1 MFGITDIY
9 AYLVGALL
17 IILLPGPNS
26 LYCLSVSAS
35 QGKRAGLWAMAG
47 ILIGDT
53 ILILATVLGVGT
65 LLKLYPSV
73 FLIIKLIGGS
83 YLAYLGGRLLLGA
96 WMTFKNRHLLAGKPL
111 TLTAH
116 TSQNYLYRALS
127 LSLTNPKAIL
137 FFLSFFVGFVDP
149 NYAYPLL
156 SFFILAL
163 ILQLLSLSYLMVL
176 VFSGRTLADTFGG
189 KPWLMIISMLIVGGL
204 FIGFG
209 VNLWM
214 SQL

>member
-9 AYLVGALL
+9 AYLLGALL

-35 QGKRAGLWAMAG
+35 QGKRAGLWAMVG
-47 ILIGDT
+47 ILVGDT
-53 ILILATVLGVGT
+53 VLILATVLGVGT

-73 FLIIKLIGGS
+73 FFAIKLVGGS

-96 WMTFKNRHLLAGKPL
+96 WTTFKNRHLLQGKPL
-111 TLTAH
+111 KLSAQAT
-116 TSQNYLYRALS
+116 QNYFYRALT

-149 NYAYPLL
+149 SYAYPLL
-156 SFFILAL
+156 SFFVLAL
-163 ILQLLSLSYLMVL
+163 ILQFFSFSYLMLL
-176 VFSGRTLADTFGG
+176 VVSGKTLADKFGG
-189 KPWLMIISMLIVGGL
+189 KPWLMIIGMLIVGVL
-204 FIGFG
+204 FVGFG

-214 SQL
+214 SEI

>member
-9 AYLVGALL
+9 AYLLGALL

-35 QGKRAGLWAMAG
+35 QGKRAGLWVMTG
-47 ILIGDT
+47 ILVGDT
-53 ILILATVLGVGT
+53 VLILATVLGVGT

-73 FLIIKLIGGS
+73 FFAIKLVGGS

-96 WMTFKNRHLLAGKPL
+96 WATFKNRELLKGKPL
-111 TLTAH
+111 KLTAQ
-116 TSQNYLYRALS
+116 TTQNYFYRALT

-163 ILQLLSLSYLMVL
+163 ILQFFSFSYLMLL
-176 VFSGRTLADTFGG
+176 VVSGKTLADKFGG
-189 KPWLMIISMLIVGGL
+189 KPWLMIIGMLIVGVL
-204 FIGFG
+204 FVGFG
-209 VNLWM
+209 VNLWT
-214 SQL
+214 SEI

>member
-9 AYLVGALL
+9 AYLLGALL

-35 QGKRAGLWAMAG
+35 QGKQAGLWAMVG
-47 ILIGDT
+47 ILVGDT
-53 ILILATVLGVGT
+53 VLILATVLGVGT

-73 FLIIKLIGGS
+73 FFAIKLVGGS

-96 WMTFKNRHLLAGKPL
+96 WATFKNRHLLAGKPL
-111 TLTAH
+111 KLSAQAT
-116 TSQNYLYRALS
+116 QNYFYRSLT

-149 NYAYPLL
+149 SYAYPLL

-163 ILQLLSLSYLMVL
+163 ILQFFSFSYLILL
-176 VFSGRTLADTFGG
+176 VVSGKTLADKFGG
-189 KPWLMIISMLIVGGL
+189 KPWLMIIGMLIVGIL
-204 FIGFG
+204 FVGFG
-209 VNLWM
+209 VNLWT
-214 SQL
+214 SEI

>member
-9 AYLVGALL
+9 AYLLGALL

-35 QGKRAGLWAMAG
+35 QGKRAGLWVMTG
-47 ILIGDT
+47 ILVGDT
-53 ILILATVLGVGT
+53 VLILATVLGVGT

-73 FLIIKLIGGS
+73 FFAIKLVGGS

-96 WMTFKNRHLLAGKPL
+96 WATFKNRELLKGKPL
-111 TLTAH
+111 KLTAQ
-116 TSQNYLYRALS
+116 TTQNYFYRALT

-163 ILQLLSLSYLMVL
+163 ILQFFSFSYLMLL
-176 VFSGRTLADTFGG
+176 VVSGKTLADKFGG
-189 KPWLMIISMLIVGGL
+189 KPWLMIIGMLIVGVL
-204 FIGFG
+204 FVGFG
-209 VNLWM
+209 VNLWV
-214 SQL
+214 SEI

>member
-9 AYLVGALL
+9 AYLLGALL

-35 QGKRAGLWAMAG
+35 QGKQAGLWAMLG
-47 ILIGDT
+47 ILVGDT
-53 ILILATVLGVGT
+53 VLILATVLGVGT

-73 FLIIKLIGGS
+73 FFAIKLVGGS

-96 WMTFKNRHLLAGKPL
+96 WTTFKNRELLKGKPL
-111 TLTAH
+111 KLSAQAT
-116 TSQNYLYRALS
+116 QNYFYRALT

-149 NYAYPLL
+149 SYAYPLL

-163 ILQLLSLSYLMVL
+163 ILQFFSFSYLMLL
-176 VFSGRTLADTFGG
+176 VVSGKTLADKFGG
-189 KPWLMIISMLIVGGL
+189 KPWLMIIGMLIVGVL
-204 FIGFG
+204 FVGFG

-214 SQL
+214 SEI

>member
-9 AYLVGALL
+9 AYLLGALL

-35 QGKRAGLWAMAG
+35 QGKQAGLWAMLG
-47 ILIGDT
+47 ILVGDT
-53 ILILATVLGVGT
+53 VLILATVLGVGT

-73 FLIIKLIGGS
+73 FFAIKLVGGS

-96 WMTFKNRHLLAGKPL
+96 WTTFKNRELLKGKPL
-111 TLTAH
+111 KLSAQAT
-116 TSQNYLYRALS
+116 QNYFYRALT

-149 NYAYPLL
+149 SYAYPLL

-163 ILQLLSLSYLMVL
+163 ILQFFSFSYLMLL
-176 VFSGRTLADTFGG
+176 VVSGKTLADKFGG
-189 KPWLMIISMLIVGGL
+189 KPWLMIIGMLIVGVL
-204 FIGFG
+204 FVGFG
-209 VNLWM
+209 VNLWV
-214 SQL
+214 SEI

>member
-47 ILIGDT
+47 ILVGDT
-53 ILILATVLGVGT
+53 VLILATVLGVGT

-73 FLIIKLIGGS
+73 FFAIKLVGGS
-83 YLAYLGGRLLLGA
+83 YLAYLGGRLLFGA
-96 WMTFKNRHLLAGKPL
+96 WATFKNRELLKGKPL
-111 TLTAH
+111 KLSAQTT
-116 TSQNYLYRALS
+116 QNYFYRALT

-149 NYAYPLL
+149 SYAYPLL
-156 SFFILAL
+156 SFFILAV
-163 ILQLLSLSYLMVL
+163 ILQLLSFSYLMLL
-176 VFSGRTLADTFGG
+176 VVSGKTLADKFGG
-189 KPWLMIISMLIVGGL
+189 KPWLMIIGMLIVGVL
-204 FIGFG
+204 FVGFG

-214 SQL
+214 SEI

>member
-9 AYLVGALL
+9 AYLLGALL

-35 QGKRAGLWAMAG
+35 QGKQAGLWAMLG
-47 ILIGDT
+47 ILVGDT

-73 FLIIKLIGGS
+73 FFAIKLVGGS

-96 WMTFKNRHLLAGKPL
+96 WTTFKNRELLKDKPL
-111 TLTAH
+111 KLTAQA
-116 TSQNYLYRALS
+116 TQNYFYRSLT

-137 FFLSFFVGFVDP
+137 FFLSFFVGFVNP
-149 NYAYPLL
+149 SYAYPLL

-163 ILQLLSLSYLMVL
+163 ILQFFSFSYLMLL
-176 VFSGRTLADTFGG
+176 VVSGKTLADNFGG
-189 KPWLMIISMLIVGGL
+189 KPWLMIMGMLIVGVL
-204 FIGFG
+204 FVGFG

-214 SQL
+214 SEI